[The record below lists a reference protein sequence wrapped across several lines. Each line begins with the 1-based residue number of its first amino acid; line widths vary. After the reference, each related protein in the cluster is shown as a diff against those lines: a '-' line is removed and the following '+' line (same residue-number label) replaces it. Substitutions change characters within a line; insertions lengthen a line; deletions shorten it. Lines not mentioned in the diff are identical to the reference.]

1 VREAR
6 GKPLAWKGKTVFDT
20 RFSTR
25 VGLGPVLQMG
35 GPMRKNV
42 MLRRP
47 ILCILGFAAALV
59 IGTAFAEP
67 PDAKSPSTA
76 TRELWV
82 KGAEQVLAGN
92 FSAAATTLEKFRQLE
107 PDDSNAAMAAGWMK
121 EAQALARNRE
131 QLRQRCYDHYVAEAQ
146 KAARE
151 AKEGKILTTAKSD
164 DHELPPAS
172 EEEADVQDATKLTK
186 EVYKWGRALDFAQ
199 RAMSNAADEDVF
211 RAEPWLKEIVEN
223 TLVEI
228 AGFRAEDKWRDALA
242 LYDILLAV
250 YPKNQEYKD
259 GFDFCRKRAHLDF
272 VYGAK
277 NDWRADLR
285 GVAPDA
291 ITEILSKLEDDYV
304 EQVDFKKAC
313 TAGLEDLVLLA
324 EAKSLTKTF
333 PTLGDGDLT
342 DSFANRV
349 KALISRKVEPAARFG
364 PKDVSGIVRSV
375 LEANKDSIALPE
387 NVLVDTFVNGLLEPL
402 DEFTNVVWPAE
413 MEEFNKH
420 TRGEFVGVGIQI
432 TQPEGSHVRVESPLE
447 DSPAYYAGIKP
458 GDLITEIDGK
468 NTLDMTITQAV
479 REITGEQQGSQVTLT
494 IRDPLSGET
503 RKVTLTRTKIKIRT
517 VSGYHRDDAKPTGW
531 DYFIDSES
539 KIAYVSVSGFMD
551 KTVDDLEQALKQL
564 HREGCNG
571 LILDLRFNPGG
582 LLTSAV
588 RMCELFMRENDPI
601 VQTKGRDR
609 SQNAEIRSRF
619 GGEVNSVPIIVL
631 VNEYSASA
639 SEIVA
644 GALAGM
650 KEACVVGA
658 RTYGKG
664 SVQVLMPIEDN
675 QAYLKLTT
683 AHYYIADEDAADKWY
698 LLHKKPDSKSWG
710 VEPHVVV
717 KVIPQET
724 SKILRLRR
732 ERDLLKGKDQAE
744 IPKEI
749 LERQPATTQPN
760 PHLQEDDDPDTDPQL
775 VAAVNIMRVKL
786 LSKQPWAFAPR
797 VERVASHDLNSR
809 TRTSATP

>member
-1 VREAR
+1 MLKKA
-6 GKPLAWKGKTVFDT
+6 T
-20 RFSTR
+20 
-25 VGLGPVLQMG
+25 
-35 GPMRKNV
+35 
-42 MLRRP
+42 LRRS
-47 ILCILGFAAALV
+47 ILCILAPATAWA
-59 IGTAFAEP
+59 IGAAFAEP
-67 PDAKSPSTA
+67 PDSKPTSTA
-76 TRELWV
+76 ARELWV
-82 KGAEQVLAGN
+82 KGSEQVLAGN
-92 FSAAATTLEKFRQLE
+92 FSAAATTLEKFQQLQ
-107 PDDSNAAMAAGWMK
+107 PDDSNAVMAAGWLR
-121 EAQALARNRE
+121 EAQALATNRE
-131 QLRQRCYDHYVAEAQ
+131 QLRQRCFEHFVEEAK

-151 AKEGKILTTAKSD
+151 AKEGVPTTAPANGDNES
-164 DHELPPAS
+164 PPAPEGETDS
-172 EEEADVQDATKLTK
+172 PDELGATKEL
-186 EVYKWGRALDFAQ
+186 YKWGRALDFAQ
-199 RAMSNAADEDVF
+199 RAMSNAADEEEF
-211 RAEPWLKEIVEN
+211 SAEPWLKEIVDN
-223 TLVEI
+223 VLIEI
-228 AGFRAEDKWRDALA
+228 AAFRGENKWRDALA
-242 LYDILLAV
+242 LYDLLLAV
-250 YPKNQEYKD
+250 YPKNKEYKD

-272 VYGAK
+272 MYGPK
-277 NDWRADLR
+277 NDWRVDLR
-285 GVAPDA
+285 NVVPDA
-291 ITEILSKLEDDYV
+291 ITEILSRVEDDYV
-304 EQVDFKKAC
+304 EQVDFKEGC
-313 TAGLEDLVLLA
+313 VSGLEDLILLA

-333 PTLGDGDLT
+333 PTLGDDDLVA
-342 DSFANRV
+342 SFTTRV
-349 KALISRKVEPAARFG
+349 KALINRKVEPAGKFS
-364 PKDVSGIVRSV
+364 PKDISSIFRNV

-387 NVLVDTFVNGLLEPL
+387 NVLVDTFVSGLLEPL
-402 DEFTNVVWPAE
+402 DEFTSVVWPEE

-458 GDLITEIDGK
+458 GDLITEVDGK
-468 NTLDMTITQAV
+468 STLEMTVTQAV
-479 REITGEQQGSQVTLT
+479 REITGDRLGSQVTLT
-494 IRDPLSGET
+494 IRDPLTGET

-531 DYFIDSES
+531 DFFVDPQSR
-539 KIAYVSVSGFMD
+539 IAYVSVSGFMD
-551 KTVDDLEQALKQL
+551 KTVDDLEAALKQL
-564 HREGCNG
+564 HDEGCHG

-619 GGEVNSVPIIVL
+619 AGQGNAVPLIVL

-683 AHYYIADEDAADKWY
+683 AYYYIPDEDAAEKWY
-698 LLHKKPDSKSWG
+698 LLHKKPDSNSWG

-732 ERDLLKGKDQAE
+732 ERDLLKGKNQTE
-744 IPKEI
+744 IPKEV
-749 LERQPATTQPN
+749 LDRQPATTQPN
-760 PHLQEDDDPDTDPQL
+760 QHLQEDADPNVDPQL
-775 VAAVNIMRVKL
+775 ATAVNIMRVKL
-786 LSKQPWAFAPR
+786 LSRQPWAFAPR
-797 VERVASHDLNSR
+797 LERVASHEPNAR
-809 TRTSATP
+809 NRTSATP